1 MILYTSR
8 ISLCD
13 LYTSASGARADPVGE
28 TPREKNLVL
37 GGERNDNNNNCTRAV
52 TLEGGADRIRMR
64 SGQLVLLYVQER
76 GEAGSDRQTLDDD
89 FRETTAESENL
100 AFIIKTRCD
109 GRVTRY
115 SVY

>member
-1 MILYTSR
+1 MYKR
-8 ISLCD
+8 
-13 LYTSASGARADPVGE
+13 G
-28 TPREKNLVL
+28 
-37 GGERNDNNNNCTRAV
+37 
-52 TLEGGADRIRMR
+52 
-64 SGQLVLLYVQER
+64 